1 MLLPAENKTEAMAR
15 RVSQS
20 RNTTKDI
27 EKAKDLF

>member
-1 MLLPAENKTEAMAR
+1 MLLPAENKTEYNGKTGIPI
-15 RVSQS
+15 